1 MRHEQADAFSNQNT
15 AERDPSDHLRRGKQV
30 LAILHAILSCESRAT
45 LGTLLHRPSYVSI
58 NSRTARRI
66 ARTSR
71 RLSTAA
77 LL

>member
-1 MRHEQADAFSNQNT
+1 
-15 AERDPSDHLRRGKQV
+15 
-30 LAILHAILSCESRAT
+30 LSCESRAT